1 MSLDHRLRR
10 PSNYWLPA
18 MPGSD
23 DENRLQ
29 PRLRCTIFSLTP
41 FTYRRE
47 CTPRVVIVN
56 EKLEALQIRAESLPG
71 SLARV
76 GTSVTTRTNEAV
88 AVAAVLLGARPGEA
102 LLTLSSNGG
111 LLTFYFYPR
120 RVPCRKFNRS
130 YRSNPKPLPRS

>member
-1 MSLDHRLRR
+1 M
-10 PSNYWLPA
+10 
-18 MPGSD
+18 
-23 DENRLQ
+23 
-29 PRLRCTIFSLTP
+29 
-41 FTYRRE
+41 
-47 CTPRVVIVN
+47 VIK

-88 AVAAVLLGARPGEA
+88 AVAAVSLGARPGEA
-102 LLTLSSNGG
+102 LLTLSSNGV

-130 YRSNPKPLPRS
+130 YQSNQKLPPGS